1 MTRGDAQNCPVDKHE
16 SLSQH
21 EDPRE
26 ATMERPHYLLFAE
39 ANVEE
44 HLRCGAGRW
53 RFALE
58 SLDGADR
65 IEAEDVDDDARLDRL
80 NLLAVV
86 RGLEALEGP
95 SRVTLLTMSWYVRR
109 GFSEGLELW
118 RQNDW
123 RWETFGQMTSITN
136 EDLWRRVDRALQY
149 HKVQCRTW
157 RLDASEVPAP
167 HVAPAASSSAS
178 ITPPAPVAAGT
189 FVDPYRATVR
199 EPQFLK
205 RKKPRMAARI
215 ATAAPAEVA
224 EPADVEAPAPQTY
237 WERMRSLVA
246 IPAEDDGPV
255 DRPRRKRA

>member
-1 MTRGDAQNCPVDKHE
+1 
-16 SLSQH
+16 
-21 EDPRE
+21 
-26 ATMERPHYLLFAE
+26 MERPHYLLFAE

-44 HLRCGAGRW
+44 NFRCGAGRW

-65 IEAEDVDDDARLDRL
+65 IEAEDIDDDARLDRL

-123 RWETFGQMTSITN
+123 RWETFGQMTSVTN
-136 EDLWRRVDRALQY
+136 EDLWRRVDRALQF
-149 HKVQCRTW
+149 HVVQCRTW

-167 HVAPAASSSAS
+167 HIAPPASRSAGVAAPALES
-178 ITPPAPVAAGT
+178 
-189 FVDPYRATVR
+189 DPYRAAVR

-205 RKKPRMAARI
+205 RKRPLI
-215 ATAAPAEVA
+215 A
-224 EPADVEAPAPQTY
+224 EPDAGSFVSSTTHAPERTASATRTY
-237 WERMRSLVA
+237 GERMRSLA
-246 IPAEDDGPV
+246 TASAEEGSPIDP
-255 DRPRRKRA
+255 PRRKRA

>member
-1 MTRGDAQNCPVDKHE
+1 
-16 SLSQH
+16 
-21 EDPRE
+21 
-26 ATMERPHYLLFAE
+26 MERPHYLLFAE

-44 HLRCGAGRW
+44 HVRCGAGRW

-118 RQNDW
+118 RQNNW
-123 RWETFGQMTSITN
+123 RWETFGQMTSVTN
-136 EDLWRRVDRALQY
+136 EDLWRRVDRALQF
-149 HKVQCRTW
+149 HIVQCRTW

-167 HVAPAASSSAS
+167 HIAPAASSSARVGS
-178 ITPPAPVAAGT
+178 AAPVASSAAVVSAAAE
-189 FVDPYRATVR
+189 VDPYRATVR

-215 ATAAPAEVA
+215 ATAAPSATVKPAE
-224 EPADVEAPAPQTY
+224 VEAPATRTY

-246 IPAEDDGPV
+246 APAEEGGPV
-255 DRPRRKRA
+255 DPPRRKRA

>member
-1 MTRGDAQNCPVDKHE
+1 MNRASSID
-16 SLSQH
+16 SFLSSQP
-21 EDPRE
+21 EERRE

-44 HLRCGAGRW
+44 HVRCGAGRW

-123 RWETFGQMTSITN
+123 RWETFGQMTSVTN

-149 HKVQCRTW
+149 HIVQCRTW

-167 HVAPAASSSAS
+167 HIAPPGSSSPRVAAAPDAPAAAE
-178 ITPPAPVAAGT
+178 
-189 FVDPYRATVR
+189 VDPYRATVR

-205 RKKPRMAARI
+205 RKKPHIAARV
-215 ATAAPAEVA
+215 ATAAPSATKTVEV
-224 EPADVEAPAPQTY
+224 ETPTTRTY

-246 IPAEDDGPV
+246 APAEDGSPLDP
-255 DRPRRKRA
+255 PRRKRA